1 MRQVNAYFEHKKC
14 TYLVKKFKKYTT
26 NIFTLGSRFL
36 LILTFYILNPQQ
48 FFVNTKMTKTK
59 PIMIDQIN
67 LKTLTIMT
75 KYLVHTG
82 RII

>member
-1 MRQVNAYFEHKKC
+1 MHILN
-14 TYLVKKFKKYTT
+14 TKKFKKY
-26 NIFTLGSRFL
+26 NFFFTLGYRFL

-82 RII
+82 PDHL

>member
-1 MRQVNAYFEHKKC
+1 MY
-14 TYLVKKFKKYTT
+14 
-26 NIFTLGSRFL
+26 IFFGLLCHDGFRILLLFL
-36 LILTFYILNPQQ
+36 LFNFNLQQ
-48 FFVNTKMTKTK
+48 FFVNTEMTKTK

-82 RII
+82 PDHLEVNFS